1 MDKKTIKKYLKET
14 VETIISLNA
23 YEIILFGSISKGKYD
38 DESDIDLLIVLDID
52 KIPETYEEKMKLKLE
67 IRKALRTINRKISL
81 DLLIYTKKE
90 FEIMKEERSSF
101 FEEIIR
107 TGKTLYEKA
116 S

>member
-1 MDKKTIKKYLKET
+1 MDTEAIKKYLDKT

-23 YEIILFGSISKGKYD
+23 YEIILFGSISKRKYN

-52 KIPETYEEKMKLKLE
+52 KIPETYEDKMRLKLE
-67 IRKALRTINRKISL
+67 IRKALRPINRKISL

-90 FEIMKEERSSF
+90 YEIMKEERSSF

-107 TGKTLYEKA
+107 TGKKLYEKA